1 MSPTI
6 VVLGGSFAGLQ
17 VAHRLLKHTRNTHKD
32 IKVILVSKDSHFFWN
47 LASVRAV
54 VPGVLKEEQYNLP
67 IEPGFS
73 KYPAEN
79 FEFIVGT
86 AEAADLDAKTVQVVT
101 ATGERSL
108 SYDHL
113 VLGTGS
119 RYLDPNSPWK
129 ANGSNEEVMASVR
142 ATQEKIRAAQ
152 HIVIAG
158 AGATGVETA
167 GEIRYEFKDKTVVL
181 LSGNDTILNGDA
193 IAGNAE
199 SELLKLGVQV
209 RLNARVKGSQEL
221 PDEGTEGVKT
231 EVVLENG
238 EKILTDLYLPTM
250 GVLPNTDYLPA
261 KVLRD
266 DKYVLADEF
275 GRVQNAENVWA
286 AGDIISQ
293 PKSSFIVA
301 DKQAAGVAKNIDLVL
316 NDKKTTPVKLIPV
329 DVFVCAVGRGR
340 GAGRMGGIKVF
351 SFMVYMIK
359 GKTLGTQMLPG
370 IVDGSSF

>member
-1 MSPTI
+1 MAPTV

-32 IKVILVSKDSHFFWN
+32 IKVILVSKDSHFFFN

-67 IEPGFS
+67 IEPGFA

-79 FEFIVGT
+79 FEFIVGS
-86 AEAADLDAKTVQVVT
+86 AEAADLDAKTVRVVT

-113 VLGTGS
+113 VLGTGT
-119 RYLDPNSPWK
+119 RYMDANSPWK
-129 ANGSNEEVMASVR
+129 ANGTNEEVMASVR
-142 ATQEKIRAAQ
+142 TTQEKIRAAQ

-181 LSGNDTILNGDA
+181 LSSGDQILGGDA

-209 RLNARVKGSQEL
+209 KLNARVKGANEMS
-221 PDEGTEGVKT
+221 DEGKT
-231 EVVLENG
+231 EVHLENG
-238 EKILTDLYLPTM
+238 ETILTDFYMPTM
-250 GVLPNTDYLPA
+250 GVLPNTDYLPV

-266 DKYVLADEF
+266 DKYVLVDEF
-275 GRVQNAENVWA
+275 GRVKNAENVWA
-286 AGDIISQ
+286 AGDIISE
-293 PKSSFIVA
+293 PKSSFIIA
-301 DKQAAGVAKNIDLVL
+301 DKQAAGVAKNIDLLL
-316 NDKKTTPVKLIPV
+316 NGKKTTPVKLIPV
-329 DVFVCAVGRGR
+329 DVFVCAVGRSR
-340 GAGRMGGIKVF
+340 GAGRMAGIKVF

>member
-1 MSPTI
+1 MALTI

-32 IKVILVSKDSHFFWN
+32 LKVILVSKDSHFFWN

-67 IEPGFS
+67 IEPGFA
-73 KYPAEN
+73 KYPAES
-79 FEFIVGT
+79 FEFIVGS
-86 AEAADLDAKTVQVVT
+86 AEAADLDAKTVRVVT

-113 VLGTGS
+113 VLGTGT
-119 RYLDPNSPWK
+119 RYMDPNSPWK
-129 ANGSNEEVMASVR
+129 ANGTNEEVMASVKS
-142 ATQEKIRAAQ
+142 TQEKIRAAK
-152 HIVIAG
+152 HIVVAG

-167 GEIRYEFKDKTVVL
+167 GEIRFEFKDKEVVL
-181 LSGNDTILNGDA
+181 LSGGDQILGGDA

-199 SELLKLGVQV
+199 QELIKLGVQV
-209 RLNARVKGSQEL
+209 KLGARVTGSHEL
-221 PDEGTEGVKT
+221 PDEGAQGGKT
-231 EVVLENG
+231 EVTLANG
-238 EKILTDLYLPTM
+238 ETILTDLYLPTM
-250 GVLPNTDYLPA
+250 GVLPNTEYLPA

-266 DKYVLADEF
+266 DKYVLVDEF

-286 AGDIISQ
+286 AGDIISE
-293 PKSSFIVA
+293 PKSSFIIA

-316 NDKKTTPVKLIPV
+316 NGKKTTPVKLIPV
-329 DVFVCAVGRGR
+329 DVFVCAVGRSR
-340 GAGRMGGIKVF
+340 GAGRMAGIKVF

-359 GKTLGTQMLPG
+359 GKTLGTQMMPG

>member
-1 MSPTI
+1 MAPTI

-79 FEFIVGT
+79 FEFIEGS
-86 AEAADLDAKTVQVVT
+86 AEAADLDAKTVRVVT

-119 RYLDPNSPWK
+119 RYMDANSPWK

-181 LSGNDTILNGDA
+181 LSGNDQILGGDA

-221 PDEGTEGVKT
+221 PDEGAE
-231 EVVLENG
+231 
-238 EKILTDLYLPTM
+238 ILTDLYLPTM

-275 GRVQNAENVWA
+275 GRAQNAENVWA
-286 AGDIISQ
+286 AGDILSQ
-293 PKSSFIVA
+293 PKAGFMIA

-316 NDKKTTPVKLIPV
+316 NGKKTTPVKLIPV

-359 GKTLGTQMLPG
+359 VKTLGMQMMPG

>member
-1 MSPTI
+1 MAPTI

-32 IKVILVSKDSHFFWN
+32 IKVILVSRDSHFFWN
-47 LASVRAV
+47 LAAVRAV

-79 FEFIVGT
+79 FEFIEGS
-86 AEAADLDAKTVQVVT
+86 AEAADLDARTVRVVT

-119 RYLDPNSPWK
+119 RYMDANSPWK

-181 LSGNDTILNGDA
+181 LSGNDQILGGDA

-221 PDEGTEGVKT
+221 PDEGAEGGKT

-286 AGDIISQ
+286 AGDILSQ
-293 PKSSFIVA
+293 PKAGFMIA

-316 NDKKTTPVKLIPV
+316 NGKKTTPVKLIPV

-359 GKTLGTQMLPG
+359 VKTLGMQMMPG